1 MTGEFSP
8 TAQPHP
14 RGGQSPRVA
23 SPRRFGGE
31 GTDKGTIMTKFLIE
45 TPESCAFRECP
56 PGLFTYRNSLCFK
69 TAYSSAPGQPQ
80 AYCVETGGYFWG
92 GSRDRRTRLDLVV
105 RPLVSAASPIGA
117 LVARIRQLEA
127 ALFKIEAMDLPP
139 SGRTWPDGTPMSY
152 SAAFGGNGVR
162 DWASAVAHDALVG
175 GSATSLALRQ
185 AHNFAAGTVV
195 PREISKAVGP
205 PP

>member
-1 MTGEFSP
+1 MTGVVGRTP
-8 TAQPHP
+8 QPHP
-14 RGGQSPRVA
+14 RGGQNPRVA
-23 SPRRFGGE
+23 SPRRFGGG

-45 TPESCAFRECP
+45 ASESCPFHECP
-56 PGLFTYRNSLCFK
+56 PGLFTYRDSLCFK
-69 TAYSSAPGQPQ
+69 SAYSSARQQPQ
-80 AYCVETGGYFWG
+80 AFCIETGDVLWRGTRG
-92 GSRDRRTRLDLVV
+92 RRILV
-105 RPLVSAASPIGA
+105 RPLASAASPIGA

-162 DWASAVAHDALVG
+162 DWASTIAHDALVG
-175 GSATSLALRQ
+175 GSATSSALRQ

-195 PREISKAVGP
+195 PRESSKAVGP